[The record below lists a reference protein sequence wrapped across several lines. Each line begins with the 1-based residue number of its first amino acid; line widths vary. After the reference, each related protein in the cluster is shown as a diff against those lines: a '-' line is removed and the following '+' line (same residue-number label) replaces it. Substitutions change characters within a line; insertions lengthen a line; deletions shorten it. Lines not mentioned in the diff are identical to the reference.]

1 MHMSVSCVHVCACV
15 SENSKHIYAD
25 FAVLAGYSYE
35 RLDGSVR
42 GEERNLAIK
51 NFSTKDVFVFLL
63 STKAGGCPVFSPN
76 ALHFS
81 APICYRAVV
90 LAGGG
95 RKSRVKTQKENQLV
109 VKLSMTLLLQPSSLN
124 HLCGDEFIVY
134 FALI

>member
-1 MHMSVSCVHVCACV
+1 MSVSCVHVCACV

-81 APICYRAVV
+81 APICYRAVMAVAVLGGRGVVWAPPWGRKPISCSLYERHPV
-90 LAGGG
+90 LA
-95 RKSRVKTQKENQLV
+95 
-109 VKLSMTLLLQPSSLN
+109 
-124 HLCGDEFIVY
+124 
-134 FALI
+134 